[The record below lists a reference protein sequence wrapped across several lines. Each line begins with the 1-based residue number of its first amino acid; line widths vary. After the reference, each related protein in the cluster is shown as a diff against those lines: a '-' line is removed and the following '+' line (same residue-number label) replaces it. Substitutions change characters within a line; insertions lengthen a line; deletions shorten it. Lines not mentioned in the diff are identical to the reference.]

1 MTRPGGEGGE
11 CRVKSDVESEPP
23 ADCVH
28 AMQMHGWMSP
38 EWHALAV
45 RRELDLKAEL
55 AALRA
60 ENGRLRAAL
69 ETVQREAQGCQPHCT
84 HEFHQWGIA
93 SVLRIA
99 TEALK

>member
-11 CRVKSDVESEPP
+11 CRVKSGVDNEPP

-60 ENGRLRAAL
+60 ENEKLRVALGPLAQHIEGSLSAAD
-69 ETVQREAQGCQPHCT
+69 PP
-84 HEFHQWGIA
+84 A
-93 SVLRIA
+93 SPRPDRS
-99 TEALK
+99 